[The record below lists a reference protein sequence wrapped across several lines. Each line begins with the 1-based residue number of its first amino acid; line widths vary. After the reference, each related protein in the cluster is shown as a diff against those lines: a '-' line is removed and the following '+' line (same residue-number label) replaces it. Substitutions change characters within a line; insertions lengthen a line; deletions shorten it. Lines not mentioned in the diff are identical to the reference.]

1 MSVPLSERQYHLL
14 RNWLETLMKDGDTR
28 RNKQEQEEVCSAT
41 KRNTRHEHKE
51 SYSSDTDK
59 LSSYHPLYIL

>member
-1 MSVPLSERQYHLL
+1 
-14 RNWLETLMKDGDTR
+14 MKDGDTR

-41 KRNTRHEHKE
+41 KRNTRDEHKE

-59 LSSYHPLYIL
+59 SSSYHPLYIIK